1 MAADARCSGNAP
13 DSNRD
18 LVALARPSRL
28 QAAPTDLFRL
38 SFAVMCN
45 HHFGHEDLGNSPS
58 RVGTRKRE
66 TKSYDSI
73 FYVPKVR
80 RSALRG
86 GWPR

>member
-1 MAADARCSGNAP
+1 DGRAMAADARCNGNAP

-45 HHFGHEDLGNSPS
+45 QHFGHEDLGNSPGS
-58 RVGTRKRE
+58 LGTGGKQRVLGFA
-66 TKSYDSI
+66 I
-73 FYVPKVR
+73 
-80 RSALRG
+80 A
-86 GWPR
+86 